1 MNPEPAQEDFLDFKC
16 PYCGSLNSFPTSAA
30 GFPRECVNCLDA
42 FLVPS
47 DGEET
52 ARKVPLPIETEKIRM
67 RRFEASDWEDLLEFQ
82 FDDEDEAMDW
92 IQRISQA
99 RLTDGRETFHLAV
112 EAREK
117 RKVVRSLGLRFID
130 GTLNQIEVS
139 FFPGK
144 AALVQDWDAEALGA
158 ALDFC
163 FRDLNAHRVVAQ
175 CGGKD
180 AESRRLFEHGGMRKE
195 GEFVKNYFADG
206 EWFNTVWFAILQ
218 EEYLADASGESS
230 AGQSV

>member
-1 MNPEPAQEDFLDFKC
+1 MNPELPLEDFVDFKC
-16 PYCGSLNSFPTSAA
+16 PYCEALNSFPTSAA
-30 GFPRECVNCLDA
+30 GFARECMNCLEA

-47 DGEET
+47 DGVEIARKIPLPVET
-52 ARKVPLPIETEKIRM
+52 AKIRL

-117 RKVVRSLGLRFID
+117 GNVVRSLGLRFLD
-130 GTLNQIEVS
+130 VPLHQIEVS
-139 FFPGK
+139 FFPAK
-144 AALVQDWDAEALGA
+144 TALVQEWDAEALGT

-163 FRDLNAHRVVAQ
+163 FRDLNVHRVVAQ

-180 AESRRLFEHGGMRKE
+180 SESRRLFEHAGMRQE
-195 GEFVKNYFADG
+195 AEFVKNHFADG
-206 EWFNTVWFAILQ
+206 EWFNTAWFAILR
-218 EEYLADASGESS
+218 EEYFADAGGEGA
-230 AGQSV
+230 AGAS